1 MPKYPAGQSL
11 PSFYSSLCDSYEEA
25 QVLRRYWAKRNYLQ
39 DRLAVQ
45 SQADNR
51 ENMKSEDSED
61 NGWEDDEEDGKQ
73 IQERLE
79 QARVNAIRNR
89 FEN

>member
-1 MPKYPAGQSL
+1 M
-11 PSFYSSLCDSYEEA
+11 
-25 QVLRRYWAKRNYLQ
+25 LRRYWAKRNYLQ